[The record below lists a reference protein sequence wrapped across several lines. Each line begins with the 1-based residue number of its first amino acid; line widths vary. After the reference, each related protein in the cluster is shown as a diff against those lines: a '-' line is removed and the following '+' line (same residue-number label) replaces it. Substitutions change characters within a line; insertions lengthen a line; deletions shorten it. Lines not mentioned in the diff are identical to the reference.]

1 MPPRR
6 EANSLLEISLQ
17 GIEYFLQDIIKT
29 ASLKIVRYHNERT
42 KQDLEMRHAIRYEAK
57 MKMQNDEYDINTKI
71 NKNQEKGEENITGEA
86 ETDIEN
92 RSNCDE
98 SCLLFDAEVIERN
111 YRLEMLTEYVDRLQE
126 YIFSHV
132 PYNLVEDVK
141 SKVIMIIGYF
151 SKDTTK
157 PYLLN
162 ISRFI
167 IFSR

>member
-29 ASLKIVRYHNERT
+29 ASLKIVRYDNERT
-42 KQDLEMRHAIRYEAK
+42 KQDLEIRHAIRYQAQ
-57 MKMQNDEYDINTKI
+57 MKNRNNEYDIGTKL
-71 NKNQEKGEENITGEA
+71 NKNQEKGEENVTGFA
-86 ETDIEN
+86 ETDVEN
-92 RSNCDE
+92 RSNSDE
-98 SCLLFDAEVIERN
+98 SCLLFDEEGTERN
-111 YRLEMLTEYVDRLQE
+111 YRLEMLTEYVDRLHE

-132 PYNLVEDVK
+132 PYSLVEDVK